1 MITWI
6 EHTTPERPVT
16 GSGSSGPGGEIKAAA
31 SGRSNSAEEVA
42 AWEAAG
48 VSDGGS
54 SDRLAPEDRK
64 GPRTKI
70 RNPF

>member
-6 EHTTPERPVT
+6 EHTTPGHPVT

-31 SGRSNSAEEVA
+31 SGRSNSADEVGRGRRSA
-42 AWEAAG
+42 PVTRGQVTGWLPKIEK
-48 VSDGGS
+48 GS
-54 SDRLAPEDRK
+54 
-64 GPRTKI
+64 RTKI